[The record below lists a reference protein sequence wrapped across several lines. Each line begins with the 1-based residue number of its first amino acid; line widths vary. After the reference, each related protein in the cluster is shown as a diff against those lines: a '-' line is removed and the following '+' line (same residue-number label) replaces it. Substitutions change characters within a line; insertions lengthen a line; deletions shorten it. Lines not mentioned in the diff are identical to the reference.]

1 MRKKRRVA
9 LVTGG
14 TGGIGYAVSRALIE
28 QGYNLVL
35 HHRSS
40 TKNIQNLKAF
50 AKKKAAIIHLIQAD
64 FTDPVQLEVCV
75 CKATEYA
82 QAMGGIDA
90 AIFCAGVNEKK
101 QYRDITTLDYD
112 NIFSVNSKAPLLI
125 TQRLLAGRCFKRG
138 ASLLTIGTPNG
149 FIGGSLRN
157 MLYAMSKTSLLGF
170 TKNLAR
176 ALAPG
181 IRVNYIVP
189 GFIQT
194 RMLTEHTDAKEL
206 MRKKASI
213 PAGRFGTPDEIART
227 VVFLVSD
234 DASYITGQTL
244 HVNGGL
250 FLS

>member
-112 NIFSVNSKAPLLI
+112 NIFSVNKVFRAEPSVTTRHL
-125 TQRLLAGRCFKRG
+125 TEVV
-138 ASLLTIGTPNG
+138 SLDAEFG
-149 FIGGSLRN
+149 FIEDWIEAKDMAEYTIKFILNEVKERCQKRAN
-157 MLYAMSKTSLLGF
+157 IATHHPQ
-170 TKNLAR
+170 TLAKKR
-176 ALAPG
+176 ALGGCGAKQAP
-181 IRVNYIVP
+181 P
-189 GFIQT
+189 
-194 RMLTEHTDAKEL
+194 DAHFPHLRQE
-206 MRKKASI
+206 
-213 PAGRFGTPDEIART
+213 
-227 VVFLVSD
+227 
-234 DASYITGQTL
+234 
-244 HVNGGL
+244 
-250 FLS
+250 